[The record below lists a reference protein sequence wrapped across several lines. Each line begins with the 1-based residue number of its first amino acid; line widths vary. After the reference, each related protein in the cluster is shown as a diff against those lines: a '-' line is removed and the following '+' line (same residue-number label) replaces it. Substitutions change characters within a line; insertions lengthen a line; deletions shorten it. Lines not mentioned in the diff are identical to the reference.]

1 MAQSLYEV
9 AALILVSKV
18 LSWMRVSSCWET
30 EDGILLV
37 HENIHKIIEFA
48 LM

>member
-9 AALILVSKV
+9 AALILVAKV
-18 LSWMRVSSCWET
+18 LSRMIVSSCWET
-30 EDGILLV
+30 EDGILIV
-37 HENIHKIIEFA
+37 RENIHKIIEFA